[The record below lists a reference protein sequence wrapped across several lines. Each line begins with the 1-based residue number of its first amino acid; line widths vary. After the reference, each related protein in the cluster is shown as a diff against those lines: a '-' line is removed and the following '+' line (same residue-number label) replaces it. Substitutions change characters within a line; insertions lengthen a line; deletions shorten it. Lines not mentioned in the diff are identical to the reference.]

1 MTRGHSDVLSQ
12 IETLFNSGS
21 SAGVSDRQLL
31 ERFIARRDDVAEAA
45 FAALVARHGSMVLK
59 VCRGILRDTHASQDA
74 FQATFLLLAT
84 KAPRIDNGE
93 LLANWLYGVALR
105 TAMKA
110 RSQAARR
117 RRHENR
123 AAGRLR
129 DTSEP
134 PADDLELHRFL
145 HEGINALP
153 EKYRLPVVLCYLEGL
168 SREQAAA
175 LLRCPASTVGVR
187 LMRARERLRLWLSRR
202 HRDSDASL
210 ILAGLDSR
218 SYLPAVPTALAQAT
232 TDAAI
237 LISAGK
243 LSFPAAASA
252 SIAALI
258 KEVQMSLIMS
268 KLNLAGTS
276 LLACGV
282 ILASIVVLIQPQ
294 SAANPPRSD
303 EQEILDLERAWGT
316 ALVNRDAALL
326 DRIVAYEMFGTDPGG
341 HLWDKAAYLE
351 AVKSGAFK
359 IESFELAE
367 TRVRV
372 YGDAAVSTGISITNK
387 QSRSGLGRGAARFT
401 DVYVRRNGCW
411 QCVAWQSLGIPDRR
425 VAQTSPPSAALKPAA
440 STDTAMPRG
449 SQELAPVNPRDTV
462 PGTSNPATSQQ
473 VSGTE
478 KSPTPDAAQKPAGEP
493 RNPFELSDPSS
504 TGKPPASSPR
514 ETDTPFPDPNDLQPR
529 TSESHNPPSRDSS

>member
-1 MTRGHSDVLSQ
+1 
-12 IETLFNSGS
+12 
-21 SAGVSDRQLL
+21 
-31 ERFIARRDDVAEAA
+31 
-45 FAALVARHGSMVLK
+45 MVLK

-84 KAPRIDNGE
+84 KARGIGNGE

-123 AAGRLR
+123 AADRPR
-129 DTSEP
+129 ETTEP
-134 PADDLELHRFL
+134 RQDDPELHRFL

-187 LMRARERLRLWLSRR
+187 LMRARERLRIWLSRR
-202 HRDSDASL
+202 HRDSCANL
-210 ILAGLDSR
+210 ILAGLGSR
-218 SYLPAVPTALAQAT
+218 ACLPAVPIALGKAT
-232 TDAAI
+232 TEAAI

-243 LSFPAAASA
+243 NGLAGAAST
-252 SIAALI
+252 SITALI

-276 LLACGV
+276 ILACGV
-282 ILASIVVLIQPQ
+282 ILASIVVLAQPQ

-303 EQEILDLERAWGT
+303 EQEVLDLERAWGT
-316 ALVNRDAALL
+316 ALINRDAGLM

-351 AVKSGAFK
+351 SVKSGAFK

-367 TRVRV
+367 ARVRV
-372 YGDAAVSTGISITNK
+372 YGDAAVSTGVAILNK
-387 QSRSGLGRGAARFT
+387 QSKSGFARGSSRFT

-411 QCVAWQSLGIPDRR
+411 QCVAWQSVGIPDRGET
-425 VAQTSPPSAALKPAA
+425 QTSPFSEALKPAA
-440 STDTAMPRG
+440 PTGGGASPELQG
-449 SQELAPVNPRDTV
+449 LAPVNPKDTTPRAFRN
-462 PGTSNPATSQQ
+462 PGDSQEI
-473 VSGTE
+473 SESE
-478 KSPTPDAAQKPAGEP
+478 KPPKPDGGQKSEAEP
-493 RNPFELSDPSS
+493 QNPFELPNPSS
-504 TGKPPASSPR
+504 RRKPPVNSQR
-514 ETDTPFPDPNDLQPR
+514 ETDSPFANPSELPPPKS
-529 TSESHNPPSRDSS
+529 SESQIPPPRDLPS